1 MYPGNPAKQTSL
13 AIGQKNVS
21 WHSGRR
27 MYPGIR
33 AEESILAFGRTTISW
48 HSGTAIYP
56 GIRVQFSILANRSI
70 LEKKPILAKCRNQA
84 FATSGASFFARCCDI
99 VLNTKETW
107 LLSWIE
113 EVSVAHSRQAASM
126 PDAKEPPPVRSD
138 SKQRAQP
145 TIHDPN
151 SHQPDGQPT
160 S

>member
-1 MYPGNPAKQTSL
+1 MGPGIREETRKLMYPGCR
-13 AIGQKNVS
+13 V
-21 WHSGRR
+21 
-27 MYPGIR
+27 
-33 AEESILAFGRTTISW
+33 ESPILAFG
-48 HSGTAIYP
+48 HSHNPGTRA
-56 GIRVQFSILANRSI
+56 QFSILAKRSI